1 MGNQCCAPSTRQ
13 ATPNP
18 ISTNGDAAAAPAP
31 PPFKVLRSEWFAS
44 LDKDKQQ
51 PRVRAAV
58 AGKSTELDLSDA
70 GITHIPGGVFS
81 TLTVL
86 TTLHLGG
93 CTSLTALPESLG
105 QLRALTKLD
114 LRYCTSLSAE
124 SRKRGKR
131 LPKRNRRIRDGRA
144 LRFPMTT
151 HDFAATV
158 LFGSMLRPR
167 RPSGD
172 GADVAAGGATTTA
185 AASASDGQADAS
197 LVRVLGAFPDCV
209 LSKLNSHGPAFAS
222 NTKRLIADFCGV
234 SFYGEGFARWVAEI
248 DRQLLRQDQGQQQ
261 GQRGAQFNFA
271 RRAHGYHGPPAL
283 FERTGGPW

>member
-1 MGNQCCAPSTRQ
+1 MLYECR
-13 ATPNP
+13 
-18 ISTNGDAAAAPAP
+18 
-31 PPFKVLRSEWFAS
+31 
-44 LDKDKQQ
+44 
-51 PRVRAAV
+51 
-58 AGKSTELDLSDA
+58 
-70 GITHIPGGVFS
+70 
-81 TLTVL
+81 
-86 TTLHLGG
+86 
-93 CTSLTALPESLG
+93 SLTALPESLG
-105 QLRALTKLD
+105 QLRALTTLD
-114 LRYCTSLSAE
+114 LDDCTSLSAE
-124 SRKRGKR
+124 SRKRGER
-131 LPKRNRRIRDGRA
+131 LPKRNERIRDGRA

-158 LFGSMLRPR
+158 LFGSMLRRP

-172 GADVAAGGATTTA
+172 GGDAGGGAGTATTVG
-185 AASASDGQADAS
+185 ASASDGQADAS